1 MMNTMSHYRPSK
13 RPSTMSVKY
22 WDNIFEDS
30 SRTWNGQNVYAKVER
45 GEPFPDFYR
54 VTYTIDGKKKSKL
67 FYGESAWNNT
77 ERFVYDLGLFN
88 VVGRI

>member
-1 MMNTMSHYRPSK
+1 MNTMSHYRPSK
-13 RPSTMSVKY
+13 RPSVSAAKY

-30 SRTWNGQNVYAKVER
+30 AQTWNGQTVSAKVER

-54 VTYTIDGKKKSKL
+54 VTYIVDGAKKSKL
-67 FYGESAWNNT
+67 FYGESAWNDT

-88 VVGRI
+88 VLGMIL